1 MSNYNYPNGVIK
13 PPTTSCYSG
22 LGAYGSYGAVNS
34 IVAPRLVTL
43 VPQLFNV
50 FGSKGHSFAHQSKKQ
65 QHPQNCDQYLTNDQT
80 CKNEFNQMY
89 SNRRHR

>member
-13 PPTTSCYSG
+13 PPTTSCYSD

-43 VPQLFNV
+43 VPNLFNI
-50 FGSKGHSFAHQSKKQ
+50 FKSKGHSFSQPAKQ
-65 QHPQNCDQYLTNDQT
+65 PPQPKNCDQYLLADQT